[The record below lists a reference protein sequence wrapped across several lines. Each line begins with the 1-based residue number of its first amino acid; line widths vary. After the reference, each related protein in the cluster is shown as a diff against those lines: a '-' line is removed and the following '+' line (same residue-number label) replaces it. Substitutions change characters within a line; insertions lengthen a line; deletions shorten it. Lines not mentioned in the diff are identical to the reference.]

1 MDGSIVPWNG
11 FIEDRSFSKYHGVL
25 SKELM
30 VLSNGIYPLP
40 SSCIIDTRNDT
51 WFNLDMVVTD
61 EKLDKETVSS
71 NHISVTKNINTYF
84 QEIHTGKEKEEQKQP
99 LHPTFPILPSY
110 IDTQDEDL
118 NDQSSVNESS
128 CLKNQAYFLISYC

>member
-11 FIEDRSFSKYHGVL
+11 FIADRSFSKYHGVL

-110 IDTQDEDL
+110 IDIQDEDL

-128 CLKNQAYFLISYC
+128 CLKNQAYFLIIYC